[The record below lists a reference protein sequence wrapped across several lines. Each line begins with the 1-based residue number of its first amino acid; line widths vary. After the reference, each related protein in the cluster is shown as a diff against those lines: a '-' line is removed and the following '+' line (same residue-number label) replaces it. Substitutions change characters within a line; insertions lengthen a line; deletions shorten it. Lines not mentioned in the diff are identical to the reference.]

1 MLLSLA
7 VAGLVAL
14 ANAVPTADT
23 LKVCDHLYNTYPRY
37 MAYDPLS
44 INALRTAAN
53 ASRWIDT
60 NRVYWNNQNSYDY
73 RSACTF
79 FPANAQQVSNLVKK
93 LNEFPSV
100 KFAIKGGGH
109 NPAPGFSSTDEGILM
124 AFEVNLG
131 SATRTEDGN
140 HFIVGPGGRWGDI
153 YKITGQT
160 NQIVVGGRLAHI
172 GVGGFALGGGL
183 SYYSAQYG
191 LTCDNVDQWEV
202 VLADGTAVNA
212 TRTENTE
219 LWWALRGGG
228 NQFGIVTR
236 MWMQAHPE
244 GVNGQVWGGLR
255 AYTPDK
261 REALFRAVTRF
272 IRDYPDA
279 KAAVIPVFQFGLPLN
294 LLNAITGPIMFMFYD
309 GPTPPPGLFDEFDA
323 IPSLFSETGT
333 KRYAEVAESAG
344 GAAIVGFGN
353 SFRVITYPNLPEDQQ
368 VEFFSHYYDAT
379 YNKTFIDG
387 LESGLDIQITG
398 FDPQPVSVRIAEAS
412 QRQGGN
418 ALDLRPEYGDR
429 IWFENNFLWANPLCQ
444 DRCPKYSEELSESL
458 LAYHKENYAGIAP
471 TNYQSGDVE
480 TISYNPLF
488 MNDAA
493 PNQDVYSSYGAESL
507 ARLQAAKRQ
516 YDPSGFFTNR
526 QGGFKL
532 PA

>member
-1 MLLSLA
+1 MWVHFTNHLGDSKEKNHMYVTPMLDHALLIIRAHLVKRSSQNIFYKMLLSLA

-23 LKVCDHLYNTYPRY
+23 LKVCDYLYNTYPRY

-183 SYYSAQYG
+183 SYYSAQY
-191 LTCDNVDQWEV
+191 V
-202 VLADGTAVNA
+202 
-212 TRTENTE
+212 
-219 LWWALRGGG
+219 
-228 NQFGIVTR
+228 
-236 MWMQAHPE
+236 
-244 GVNGQVWGGLR
+244 
-255 AYTPDK
+255 
-261 REALFRAVTRF
+261 
-272 IRDYPDA
+272 
-279 KAAVIPVFQFGLPLN
+279 
-294 LLNAITGPIMFMFYD
+294 
-309 GPTPPPGLFDEFDA
+309 
-323 IPSLFSETGT
+323 
-333 KRYAEVAESAG
+333 
-344 GAAIVGFGN
+344 GA
-353 SFRVITYPNLPEDQQ
+353 
-368 VEFFSHYYDAT
+368 
-379 YNKTFIDG
+379 
-387 LESGLDIQITG
+387 
-398 FDPQPVSVRIAEAS
+398 
-412 QRQGGN
+412 
-418 ALDLRPEYGDR
+418 
-429 IWFENNFLWANPLCQ
+429 
-444 DRCPKYSEELSESL
+444 
-458 LAYHKENYAGIAP
+458 
-471 TNYQSGDVE
+471 
-480 TISYNPLF
+480 
-488 MNDAA
+488 
-493 PNQDVYSSYGAESL
+493 
-507 ARLQAAKRQ
+507 
-516 YDPSGFFTNR
+516 
-526 QGGFKL
+526 
-532 PA
+532 